1 MKTFLAHQTRF
12 RAIFRSRHGRGF
24 TILELMVVVGLI
36 GLMTFIAVP
45 AFKGFGQS
53 NKLIAAQR
61 QIGDDVGLARQ
72 YAIKNRTPVY
82 MVFFAPYNP
91 DNVATQ
97 STPFPK
103 VMVNNHQAWLTKL
116 SQSQGSQ
123 TNVPYLALRTFTN
136 LYAGLNASYAFYT
149 DQTLGDQPGVQRK
162 HYLSFSGNIWKTL
175 PDGIIFAPFMEPKIS
190 LNNTATNLAM
200 LDVPFPIADQIAGLV
215 PATYPWPTVRLPVLV
230 FDGQGRLA
238 EIDQTTG
245 AINPSAKRNDR
256 YLALGLGTTILPRQ
270 RVFDVAGSGV
280 RRQATDFDFS
290 GSVDVLE
297 TPKSNYTN
305 SFYHVLALTGRLR
318 KQPWP
323 LY

>member
-1 MKTFLAHQTRF
+1 MKTLLALQTRLP
-12 RAIFRSRHGRGF
+12 ASARSRPGRGF
-24 TILELMVVVGLI
+24 TLLELMVVVGLI

-53 NKLIAAQR
+53 NKLISAQR

-82 MVFFAPYNP
+82 MVFFAPYSAEVAEKQSTSFPMAMKTTHEFWYRKWNNP
-91 DNVATQ
+91 NGLETNVA
-97 STPFPK
+97 
-103 VMVNNHQAWLTKL
+103 N
-116 SQSQGSQ
+116 
-123 TNVPYLALRTFTN
+123 LALQTFTN
-136 LYAGLNASYAFYT
+136 VYAGLNASYAFYT

-190 LNNTATNLAM
+190 LNNSTTNLA
-200 LDVPFPIADQIAGLV
+200 LRDVPFPIADQIPGTV
-215 PATYPWPTVRLPVLV
+215 PTSYPWPTVRLPVLV

-238 EIDQTTG
+238 EINKTTG
-245 AINPSAKRNDR
+245 AIMPTAPRADR
-256 YLALGLGTTILPRQ
+256 YLALGLGTAILPRQ
-270 RVFDVAGSGV
+270 PVFDKAGSGV
-280 RRQATDFDFS
+280 RQQATAFDF
-290 GSVDVLE
+290 GGNIDILE

-305 SFYHVLALTGRLR
+305 SFYHVVALTGRLR
-318 KQPWP
+318 RQPWP

>member
-1 MKTFLAHQTRF
+1 
-12 RAIFRSRHGRGF
+12 
-24 TILELMVVVGLI
+24 
-36 GLMTFIAVP
+36 
-45 AFKGFGQS
+45 
-53 NKLIAAQR
+53 
-61 QIGDDVGLARQ
+61 
-72 YAIKNRTPVY
+72 
-82 MVFFAPYNP
+82 
-91 DNVATQ
+91 
-97 STPFPK
+97 
-103 VMVNNHQAWLTKL
+103 
-116 SQSQGSQ
+116 
-123 TNVPYLALRTFTN
+123 
-136 LYAGLNASYAFYT
+136 
-149 DQTLGDQPGVQRK
+149 
-162 HYLSFSGNIWKTL
+162 
-175 PDGIIFAPFMEPKIS
+175 MEPKIS

-305 SFYHVLALTGRLR
+305 SFYHVRALTGRLR